1 MKNRK
6 LSMPFWCVANPVGDP
21 FGPARSWTA
30 SFLGGSRPPV
40 KAKEEKLIDF
50 TSAHDDDLVA
60 WDPKHLEDDHGSFQ
74 PRLQDPAR
82 PSRTSWTRRS

>member
-21 FGPARSWTA
+21 FGPAVMDRIS
-30 SFLGGSRPPV
+30 SVEVCDLLC

-50 TSAHDDDLVA
+50 TSAHDDDLVP
-60 WDPKHLEDDHGSFQ
+60 WDPKQ
-74 PRLQDPAR
+74 PGG
-82 PSRTSWTRRS
+82 